1 MNVFVPLSTY
11 TSVELE
17 KMVHVPT
24 QIITPQSNKPV
35 IGAIMDTVVGASHIT
50 MENIEISFSD
60 VMDILGNIDSYNGDF
75 DLIPSKI
82 VNGKKYYK
90 GRDVMSCILPPIN
103 YYKGAENPKDSI
115 QIINGKWLNGM
126 AKKDVIGTAS
136 GSLIHIIANDM
147 GVYKAANFLNEVQR
161 VANTHLLNT
170 GFSVSLGDC
179 ISTKKEREYIHNIL
193 NKAKSEARAFINLT
207 HARAKSSRIQLKGEF
222 ENKIFG
228 TLNKAR
234 DDAGKF
240 AKEKLKTMNG
250 LNFMVNIGSKGNYI
264 NICQIMSC
272 VIGETEI
279 CMSNKNVKR
288 IDNLNELDEI
298 ITINPNDKKIDITG
312 YKNYFKLNVIDNKKD
327 LYEITTETNRKL
339 ICTGDH
345 PLLSDNGK
353 WINAENLNN
362 NDNIYIRPYIKYL
375 KPKYLESKKI
385 LDSKDVYNFLKNTTK
400 MTEYKIQKHITLL
413 KNNNLLPLYN
423 NNQKLEILARMC
435 GHIYTDGNL
444 SLTDNATSYKIRLT
458 VSKNNEDIIFI
469 KKDFE
474 KLGLNINIPK
484 VRKNKWEID
493 NRIFYQ
499 ETRTFETKSYLGSL
513 FATLGL
519 CEGNKVKKS
528 TPSVPLFIKNG
539 NKLIKRE
546 FLGGIFGGDGGCT
559 YINVKNNQD
568 YIWCIVLKNHK
579 IEQHINSLVL
589 FNNELKEMLR
599 EFDVIVSKIE
609 IKKYKNDINKSVLL
623 KLCNSEKNTLNFLE
637 NIGYRYCIEKE
648 NKGNLVIEY
657 LRYKQHIKNKIKGFR
672 HFVINQYENN
682 NLTFLE
688 LQRLCNKKYNTNFK
702 LNVFHSIIYK
712 KEKYKNNDYSI
723 TLQDNILKNF
733 NIKRPN
739 FKDFEDKMKEG
750 NILLQIKIR
759 KLKSYEIKEEW
770 KYVYDFET
778 NSNNHSFI
786 ANGFITHNCVG
797 QQSIASKMSQGRVPY
812 GLEYRTS
819 PHFTKFDDGPES
831 RGFISRSYLEGLK
844 PHEFF
849 FHMMAGRE
857 GLKY

>member
-272 VIGETEI
+272 V
-279 CMSNKNVKR
+279 
-288 IDNLNELDEI
+288 
-298 ITINPNDKKIDITG
+298 
-312 YKNYFKLNVIDNKKD
+312 
-327 LYEITTETNRKL
+327 
-339 ICTGDH
+339 
-345 PLLSDNGK
+345 
-353 WINAENLNN
+353 
-362 NDNIYIRPYIKYL
+362 
-375 KPKYLESKKI
+375 
-385 LDSKDVYNFLKNTTK
+385 
-400 MTEYKIQKHITLL
+400 
-413 KNNNLLPLYN
+413 
-423 NNQKLEILARMC
+423 
-435 GHIYTDGNL
+435 
-444 SLTDNATSYKIRLT
+444 
-458 VSKNNEDIIFI
+458 
-469 KKDFE
+469 
-474 KLGLNINIPK
+474 
-484 VRKNKWEID
+484 
-493 NRIFYQ
+493 
-499 ETRTFETKSYLGSL
+499 
-513 FATLGL
+513 
-519 CEGNKVKKS
+519 
-528 TPSVPLFIKNG
+528 
-539 NKLIKRE
+539 
-546 FLGGIFGGDGGCT
+546 
-559 YINVKNNQD
+559 
-568 YIWCIVLKNHK
+568 
-579 IEQHINSLVL
+579 
-589 FNNELKEMLR
+589 
-599 EFDVIVSKIE
+599 
-609 IKKYKNDINKSVLL
+609 
-623 KLCNSEKNTLNFLE
+623 
-637 NIGYRYCIEKE
+637 
-648 NKGNLVIEY
+648 
-657 LRYKQHIKNKIKGFR
+657 
-672 HFVINQYENN
+672 
-682 NLTFLE
+682 
-688 LQRLCNKKYNTNFK
+688 
-702 LNVFHSIIYK
+702 
-712 KEKYKNNDYSI
+712 
-723 TLQDNILKNF
+723 
-733 NIKRPN
+733 
-739 FKDFEDKMKEG
+739 
-750 NILLQIKIR
+750 
-759 KLKSYEIKEEW
+759 
-770 KYVYDFET
+770 
-778 NSNNHSFI
+778 
-786 ANGFITHNCVG
+786 G

-857 GLKY
+857 GLIDTAVKTSETGYIQRRLILDGKRWIEKIYHLVN